1 MVKSVDSHLRET
13 DAFSWY
19 MEQDALLRSTVVAVV
34 KLSGVPDWGRLQARV
49 DRASRLAPRFRERI
63 VEPPLRL
70 STPQWVPDPDFDL
83 SFHLRRVDAPAPHTF
98 DAVLQ
103 YARTTAMAGFDKD
116 RPLWEFSLVEGLADG
131 GSAFVMKVHHVLTDG
146 VGAMQLA
153 VLLFDLGPDAADDDE
168 PPSPVAVDHS
178 SAVNLVRDAIG
189 HDLHQVLDFT
199 GRHAASAV
207 PSVLHALRHPRTAT
221 RDAVKVAGSIARIV
235 VPVTNTLSPV
245 MTVRTRSWRFH
256 VLEVPM
262 AELRRAAKVAGG
274 TMNDGF
280 LAGVLGGLRRY
291 HDLHGEPVKELRVT
305 LPISIRQAADP
316 AGGNRITLMRFKV
329 PVAIVDPLERVRAVH
344 QLVATW
350 RNEPGIRHTNTIA
363 GVLNLLPRSA
373 VGAVLKHVDFLAS
386 NIPGS
391 PFPLYLAGA
400 KVEGYYAFGP
410 PTGSAVNITMLSY
423 VDSCCIGVNTDAGAI
438 PDADDFLVCLRA
450 GFDEVL
456 AVGRP
461 PRKVRRKKAALPR

>member
-1 MVKSVDSHLRET
+1 MVKRVDSHLRET

-19 MEQDALLRSTVVAVV
+19 MEHDALLRSTVVAVV

-49 DRASRLAPRFRERI
+49 DRASRQAPRFRERI

-70 STPQWVPDPDFDL
+70 STPQWVSDPDFDL

-98 DAVLQ
+98 DTVLQ

-116 RPLWEFSLVEGLADG
+116 RPLWEFSIVEGLDDG
-131 GSAFVMKVHHVLTDG
+131 GSAFVMKVHHGLTDG

-153 VLLFDLGPDAADDDE
+153 LLLFDLGPDANPGDE
-168 PPSPVAVDHS
+168 PPSPVAADHPR
-178 SAVNLVRDAIG
+178 AVNLVRDAIG

-207 PSVLHALRHPRTAT
+207 PSLLHALWHPLTAA
-221 RDAVKVAGSIARIV
+221 RDAVNVAGSVARIV
-235 VPVTNTLSPV
+235 APVTETLSPV
-245 MTVRTRSWRFH
+245 MTDRTHSWRFQA
-256 VLEVPM
+256 LEVPV
-262 AELRRAAKVAGG
+262 AELRRAAKMAGG
-274 TMNDGF
+274 TLNDGF

-291 HDLHGEPVKELRVT
+291 HELHGAPVKELRVT
-305 LPISIRQAADP
+305 LPISIRQDADP
-316 AGGNRITLMRFKV
+316 VGGNRITLMRFKV

-350 RNEPGIRHTNTIA
+350 RSEPGIRHSNTIA

-391 PFPLYLAGA
+391 PFPMYLAGA
-400 KVEGYYAFGP
+400 KVEAYYPFGP

-423 VDSCCIGVNTDAGAI
+423 VESCCIGVNTDAGAI
-438 PDADDFLVCLRA
+438 PDADDFLSCLRA

-461 PRKVRRKKAALPR
+461 PKKARRKKADLPR